1 MRLFLE
7 KFVNVIIFHVKEMTI
22 MLFVEVLI
30 AEAVAVMEPA
40 AVLMDGVVQLV
51 IVLQIRVIVYQEL

>member
-1 MRLFLE
+1 MKLFLE

-30 AEAVAVMEPA
+30 VEAVVVMETA
-40 AVLMDGVVQLV
+40 AVSMDGVVQLV
-51 IVLQIRVIVYQEL
+51 IVLQIRVIVC

>member
-1 MRLFLE
+1 MKLFLE
-7 KFVNVIIFHVKEMTI
+7 KFVNVIIFHVKETTI

-30 AEAVAVMEPA
+30 AETVAVMEPA

-51 IVLQIRVIVYQEL
+51 IVLQIRAIVYQQL